1 MVINIIGDE
10 LWGRIIYLNNLLLYY
25 ELQSH
30 YVYSRAITT
39 TITHCFPAYH
49 KMKQASYKM

>member
-1 MVINIIGDE
+1 MMINIIGDE

-30 YVYSRAITT
+30 YVYSRAMNRYNYYTASQL
-39 TITHCFPAYH
+39 TI
-49 KMKQASYKM
+49 K